1 MNISEVLELSTKKP
15 ISEIARD
22 HLTIGEKTARQAL
35 KRAGCY
41 SVVGQPGWFL
51 DESENPENLDKSI
64 YLFAEQIKEER
75 AALLKEAANVQT
87 YKRKSLDVQRKR
99 HSFDLDVQLV
109 KKLKLKCVRE
119 DITLYEAVEEAINL
133 YLQQDDHENGKAL

>member
-1 MNISEVLELSTKKP
+1 MKISEVLEMSIKKP
-15 ISEIARD
+15 IAEIARD
-22 HLTIGEKTARQAL
+22 HLNIGEKTARQAL

-41 SVVGQPGWFL
+41 SIVGQPGWFF

-87 YKRKSLDVQRKR
+87 YKRGGPEVQRKR
-99 HSFDLDVQLV
+99 HSFDLDVKLV
-109 KKLKLKCVRE
+109 KKLKLKCVRDDE
-119 DITLYEAVEEAINL
+119 TLYEAVENAIRL
-133 YLQQDDHENGKAL
+133 YLEQESREDGKAL

>member
-1 MNISEVLELSTKKP
+1 MNISEVLEMSTRKP
-15 ISEIARD
+15 IAEIARD

-41 SVVGQPGWFL
+41 SIVGQPGWFL

-87 YKRKSLDVQRKR
+87 YKRPGPDVQRKR
-99 HSFDLDVQLV
+99 HSFDLDVKLV

-119 DITLYEAVEEAINL
+119 DINLYEAVEEAINL
-133 YLQQDDHENGKAL
+133 YLQQNNEDEGNAL